1 MEIRTDRVGVLL
13 DQLIQ
18 SRDLSRQRLDG
29 LTDAEYLWEPVDGAW
44 SVRRRGEAVTDDA
57 YGPGDWVLD
66 MQRLDPFAPGPLTTI
81 AWRLGHLISAYAG
94 RFEWTFGER
103 RTSPEEVVAFTPEAA
118 TALTELWGWIDRWSE
133 AVEGLT
139 RDQLETPGFGRY
151 PWRLDPELPFIGIV
165 WWMNR
170 ETIHH
175 LAEVALLRDLHAALA
190 VAPGRDPLG

>member
-13 DQLIQ
+13 DQLTQ
-18 SRDLSRQRLDG
+18 SRDLSRQRLHG
-29 LTDAEYLWEPVDGAW
+29 LTDAEYLWEPVEGAW
-44 SVRRRGEAVTDDA
+44 SIRRRGEAVTDAA

-66 MQRLDPFAPGPLTTI
+66 TERLDPFAPGPLTTI

-103 RTSPEEVVAFTPEAA
+103 RTPPGEVVAFTPQAA
-118 TALTELWGWIDRWSE
+118 SALAELWGWIDRWTA
-133 AVEGLT
+133 AVDVMTADE
-139 RDQLETPGFGRY
+139 LETPGFGQY
-151 PWRLDPELPFIGIV
+151 PWGLDPELPFVGIV

-175 LAEVALLRDLHAALA
+175 LAEVALLRDLHAALG
-190 VAPGRDPLG
+190 VAAGRGASG